1 MIPAL
6 NGSSTLQ
13 RFERGNTVEIHNGI
27 IFDFH
32 TGLPHIVISL
42 YTTHTN
48 IVCLIGL
55 VPRPLGRREMAW
67 YGLFVH
73 MCDHFQKNLN
83 LFTFEN
89 CW

>member
-32 TGLPHIVISL
+32 TGLPHRWQSRVEIEGYSVMYFDYIAAFEVL
-42 YTTHTN
+42 Y
-48 IVCLIGL
+48 G
-55 VPRPLGRREMAW
+55 
-67 YGLFVH
+67 
-73 MCDHFQKNLN
+73 
-83 LFTFEN
+83 
-89 CW
+89 

>member
-1 MIPAL
+1 MSPAL
-6 NGSSTLQ
+6 NGSSAIQ
-13 RFERGNTVEIHNGI
+13 RFKHSDVIEIWDGI

-32 TGLPHIVISL
+32 TGLPHIVICL

-67 YGLFVH
+67 YGLFARVIISR
-73 MCDHFQKNLN
+73 K
-83 LFTFEN
+83 T
-89 CW
+89 